1 MAEILPPFP
10 QRADPGDFA
19 WVQWMNQLNALL
31 STTGALAW
39 TLVDKSGSSIGDLQD
54 KAHSLLTN
62 VLGTG
67 SYHISSAEAAYVT
80 ALPNISGNAA
90 TATTATTATTSTNSS
105 YLTVTSNTSDPT
117 TSDIASGKAAIW
129 KNTTSGLV
137 KLWTNDSGT
146 MKSILLT

>member
-1 MAEILPPFP
+1 MAEVLPPFP

-39 TLVDKSGSSIGDLQD
+39 TLVDKSGSSLGDLQN

-67 SYHISSAEAAYVT
+67 SYHISSTEAAYVT

-90 TATTATTATTSTNSS
+90 TATTATNSS
-105 YLTVTSNTSDPT
+105 YLTVTSSSSDPT
-117 TSDIASGKAAIW
+117 TSDIAAGKAAIW
-129 KNTTSGLV
+129 KNTTSGLL
-137 KLWTNDSGT
+137 KLWSNDGGT
-146 MKSILLT
+146 MKSVLLT